1 MGKKKKKGHKDP
13 IGVIEVI
20 NITRYKRKITKLE
33 PERIV
38 VDKKIKTYR
47 IISLKSPNYNKNAN
61 KIDQETSESQEEVP
75 TSGSLQEREDSLSG
89 V

>member
-1 MGKKKKKGHKDP
+1 MGKKKKKGYKDP

-20 NITRYKRKITKLE
+20 NITRHKRKITKLE

-38 VDKKIKTYR
+38 FDKKMKTYR

-61 KIDQETSESQEEVP
+61 KNDQETSESQEEVP